1 MIGATGRVT
10 DGARR
15 PRVSAMFRLVLAL
28 GILASTATL
37 VVSLT
42 LPTVTFDTIGSEQ
55 EIYSIYGG
63 IESLWLDG
71 NWILASI
78 VFLFSMVFPVA
89 KLLALGAIWFGW
101 GRGSQRLGALHWL
114 QLLGKWSMLDVFV
127 IAVFVSAIQLG
138 IAKATSRLGIQ
149 VFCLAILLSMVSTI
163 LMTSYESRKRPR
175 DLRPEPRLCGWGPR
189 LLSSAAAACLGMALG
204 TTVLE
209 VRRTVAFLPF
219 ENQIDLLATTASM
232 ARGGEFFLGAILG
245 VFVIAVPMLRSL
257 LAMCLRWL
265 PGTGVRTRRA
275 VMVLDEWAMLD
286 VFGLGLS
293 IVYVKLAELT
303 TTTLRAGFWWVI
315 AAGVLS
321 VLDAWVLRRQLL
333 SAGRERELL
342 GR

>member
-1 MIGATGRVT
+1 
-10 DGARR
+10 
-15 PRVSAMFRLVLAL
+15 MFRSVMALA
-28 GILASTATL
+28 ILASTATL

-42 LPTVTFDTIGSEQ
+42 LPTVTFDTIGSER

-101 GRGSQRLGALHWL
+101 GRGGQRLGALHWL

-138 IAKATSRLGIQ
+138 IATATSRLGIQ
-149 VFCLAILLSMVSTI
+149 VFCLAILLSMLSTI
-163 LMTSYESRKRPR
+163 LMTTFESRKRPR
-175 DLRPEPRLCGWGPR
+175 DLRPEPRLCAWGPR
-189 LLSSAAAACLGMALG
+189 LLTCAAAACLGLALG
-204 TTVLE
+204 TYVLE
-209 VRRTVAFLPF
+209 VRRTVAFFPF
-219 ENQIDLLATTASM
+219 QNQIDLARTTASM
-232 ARGGEFFLGAILG
+232 ARGGELFLGAALG
-245 VFVIAVPMLRSL
+245 LFVIALPVLRSL
-257 LAMCLRWL
+257 FALRLRWI
-265 PGTGVRTRRA
+265 PGAGARTRRA

-303 TTTLRAGFWWVI
+303 TTTLMAGFWWVI
-315 AAGVLS
+315 AAGVLA

-333 SAGRERELL
+333 SGGRERESL
-342 GR
+342 GP

>member
-1 MIGATGRVT
+1 MLRI
-10 DGARR
+10 
-15 PRVSAMFRLVLAL
+15 VSALA
-28 GILASTATL
+28 ILASTAIL

-42 LPTVTFDTIGSEQ
+42 LPTVTFDTLGSSQ

-101 GRGSQRLGALHWL
+101 GRGVRRLGALHWL

-138 IAKATSRLGIQ
+138 IATATSRLGIQ
-149 VFCLAILLSMVSTI
+149 VFCLAILLSMASTI
-163 LMTSYESRKRPR
+163 LMTYFESGKQPR

-189 LLSSAAAACLGMALG
+189 LLTCAAAASLGMALG
-204 TTVLE
+204 TSVLE
-209 VRRTVAFLPF
+209 VRRFVFS
-219 ENQIDLLATTASM
+219 NQIDLVHTTASM
-232 ARGGEFFLGAILG
+232 ARGGELFLGFALG
-245 VFVIAVPMLRSL
+245 VFVIAVPVLRSL
-257 LAMCLRWL
+257 FALRLRWL
-265 PGTGVRTRRA
+265 PGAGARTRRA

-286 VFGLGLS
+286 VFGLGLA

-303 TTTLRAGFWWVI
+303 TTTLMAGFWWVI
-315 AAGVLS
+315 AAGVLA
-321 VLDAWVLRRQLL
+321 VLDACVLRRQVLPGADEGDA
-333 SAGRERELL
+333 SGFKEARRVDS
-342 GR
+342 